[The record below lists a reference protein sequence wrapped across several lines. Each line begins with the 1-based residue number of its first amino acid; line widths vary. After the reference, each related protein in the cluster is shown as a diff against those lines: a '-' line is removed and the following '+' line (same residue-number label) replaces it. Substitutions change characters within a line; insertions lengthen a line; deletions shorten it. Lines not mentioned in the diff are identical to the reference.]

1 MGIATPHDVALLR
14 CNRNQNFGYY
24 TNLYNALRTGRM
36 HFGLFSE
43 EHDLRYWV
51 WRNQDQLD
59 GVIVVGDNNPTT
71 IAFVGI
77 NGAILATVA
86 VHPTTITVLERFEA
100 QHGEVD
106 HINNN
111 NGNIVKDR
119 EAIACHLAASTIERV
134 SRFIPGFRL
143 LHTSG
148 TLSIVIF
155 K

>member
-1 MGIATPHDVALLR
+1 MGIATPHDVALLK

-36 HFGLFSE
+36 HFGVFSE
-43 EHDLRYWV
+43 STDLRYWV

-71 IAFVGI
+71 IAFVGLD
-77 NGAILATVA
+77 GATLATVT
-86 VHPTTITVLERFEA
+86 VHPTTLDVLERFEA
-100 QHGEVD
+100 HYGGVS
-106 HINNN
+106 HIDD
-111 NGNIVKDR
+111 GGFAITDRIV
-119 EAIACHLAASTIERV
+119 IARYLAASTIEPK

-148 TLSIVIF
+148 TISIVIF